1 MEENLK
7 SHGNKLGRMDKE
19 LTSVEAALNEGR
31 QNKQHLDG
39 QLQDL
44 RDNVRSERNRI
55 GELRESVKSVD

>member
-19 LTSVEAALNEGR
+19 LRSVEAALNEGR
-31 QNKQHLDG
+31 QNKQQLDG
-39 QLQDL
+39 QLQEL

-55 GELRESVKSVD
+55 KN